1 MKSATRVFNE
11 WVINNKDDGMQKSH
25 SPAVMDMLQYS
36 LSRLHTAFSFIDAGC
51 GNGWVVRYMNTQPM
65 CTTAIGVDGASEM
78 INKAK
83 RLDTKGR
90 YILSDLLDYK
100 PSKKVELVHSME
112 VFYYFANPN
121 LLIQHI
127 TDKWLNPEGRLIVG
141 IDYYKENKPSENW
154 RTECGISI
162 MTRLSITEW
171 VGMFIH
177 AGLNNI
183 QSWQVGAKDGWAGTL
198 VVTGIK

>member
-36 LSRLHTAFSFIDAGC
+36 LSRLHAAFSFIDAGC

-65 CTTAIGVDGASEM
+65 CTDAIGVDGASEM

-90 YILSDLLDYK
+90 YYLSDLLDYK

-112 VFYYFANPN
+112 LFYYF
-121 LLIQHI
+121 
-127 TDKWLNPEGRLIVG
+127 TDPSILVNHVKENWLETKGRLIIGV
-141 IDYYKENKPSENW
+141 DYYKENKGCHNWSENVG
-154 RTECGISI
+154 TS
-162 MTRLSITEW
+162 MKMLSRKDW
-171 VGMFIH
+171 VNIFH
-177 AGLNNI
+177 SSGLSNIKHWLSCPNN
-183 QSWQVGAKDGWAGTL
+183 DFLGTL
-198 VVTGIK
+198 VITGTVT

>member
-11 WVINNKDDGMQKSH
+11 WVINNKDDGMQQSH

-36 LSRLHTAFSFIDAGC
+36 ISRLHTPFSFIDAGC

-65 CTTAIGVDGASEM
+65 CTDAIGVDGASEM

-112 VFYYFANPN
+112 VFYYFKDPSMLVNHVKEN
-121 LLIQHI
+121 
-127 TDKWLNPEGRLIVG
+127 WLEIKGRLIIG
-141 IDYYKENKPSENW
+141 IDYYKENEGCHNWSENVG
-154 RTECGISI
+154 TS
-162 MTRLSITEW
+162 MKMLSRKDWVDIFITSGLSNIKHW
-171 VGMFIH
+171 LSCPNNDFI
-177 AGLNNI
+177 
-183 QSWQVGAKDGWAGTL
+183 GTL
-198 VVTGIK
+198 VITGTVS

>member
-11 WVINNKDDGMQKSH
+11 WVIKNKDDGMQRTH

-65 CTTAIGVDGASEM
+65 CTNAIGVDGADEM

-90 YILSDLLDYK
+90 YILSDLLDYQ
-100 PSKKVELVHSME
+100 PSKKVALVHSME
-112 VFYYFANPN
+112 VFYYFEDPSILVEHVKDNW
-121 LLIQHI
+121 IES
-127 TDKWLNPEGRLIVG
+127 KGRLIIGV
-141 IDYYKENKPSENW
+141 DYYKENEACHNWSENVG
-154 RTECGISI
+154 TP
-162 MTRLSITEW
+162 MKMLSRKDW
-171 VGMFIH
+171 VEIFH
-177 AGLNNI
+177 SSGLSNIRHWLSCPNNDF
-183 QSWQVGAKDGWAGTL
+183 QGTL
-198 VVTGIK
+198 VITGTVT